1 VTAAPA
7 VVAVTPRRTGRLYRD
22 AAALASSSMLTAVL
36 GFGFWAICARFV
48 APATLGVQTAL
59 MSIIT
64 APAIVIASGMGDAFT
79 ALVPIAGRDAP
90 ALVRRGYRRLLV
102 TASALGL
109 GAGTLAVTVL
119 PEVRGSLSVAAL
131 VAVGVVIW
139 CLFVVQDPALTSLG
153 RARWLPIENGSV
165 SLVKIGLLP
174 LALAVGVAQPVV
186 VASLLPCVAAI
197 AVLRPQVSRL
207 AAGHEG
213 RSATVDA
220 VAELP
225 RLALRTTVSIAM
237 SLGVLTATPFLVTA
251 AAGPERGAVFSLAL
265 AIVQS
270 LDFVG
275 AALGVSLVVHA
286 SGKDADGARMARIV
300 LARAAAIV
308 GGGAVVLVLLSPFAL
323 RLLDGRYLQLH
334 GVVVIALLA
343 LGSAGRCGYVIW
355 AALQRA
361 RRQMRALLT
370 LNAVVASA
378 VLAAIVPI
386 ASRWGAVGAAALVA
400 GANLFLTLCAGIHV
414 AARHHARRRR

>member
-1 VTAAPA
+1 MTAAPA
-7 VVAVTPRRTGRLYRD
+7 VVAAPTRGSGRLYRD

-36 GFGFWAICARFV
+36 GFGFWAVCARLIP
-48 APATLGVQTAL
+48 PATLGVQTAL
-59 MSIIT
+59 MSIIS

-90 ALVRRGYRRLLV
+90 ELVRRGYRRLLA
-102 TASALGL
+102 TAVVLGV
-109 GAGTLAVTVL
+109 GAGALAVTVL
-119 PEVRGSLSVAAL
+119 PEIRGSVSVAVL
-131 VAVGVVIW
+131 VAAGVVIW

-153 RARWLPIENGSV
+153 RAHWLPVENGSV

-174 LALAVGVAQPVV
+174 LTLAIGVAQPIVI
-186 VASLLPCVAAI
+186 ASLVPCVAAV
-197 AVLRPQVSRL
+197 AVLRPQVRRL
-207 AAGHEG
+207 AARHEG
-213 RSATVDA
+213 RTAAVDA
-220 VAELP
+220 VGELP

-286 SGKDADGARMARIV
+286 SGAGADSARMARTM
-300 LARAAAIV
+300 LARAVAIV
-308 GGGAVVLVLLSPFAL
+308 GGGAVVLVLLSPIAL

-334 GVVVIALLA
+334 GVAVIALLA
-343 LGSAGRCGYVIW
+343 LGSASRSGYVIW

-361 RRQMRALLT
+361 RREMRALLT
-370 LNAVVASA
+370 LNAVVASV
-378 VLAAIVPI
+378 VLATIVPV

-400 GANLFLTLCAGIHV
+400 GANVFLTVCAGVHV
-414 AARHHARRRR
+414 AVRRHARRRP

>member
-1 VTAAPA
+1 MTAVPA
-7 VVAVTPRRTGRLYRD
+7 VAAVAPRRTSGLYKD

-36 GFGFWAICARFV
+36 GFAFWAICARLV
-48 APATLGVQTAL
+48 PPATLGVQTAL

-64 APAIVIASGMGDAFT
+64 APAVVIASGMGDAFT
-79 ALVPIAGRDAP
+79 ALLPIAGADAP
-90 ALVRRGYRRLLV
+90 TVVRRGYRRLLIA
-102 TASALGL
+102 ASALGA
-109 GAGTLAVTVL
+109 GAGALAVTVL
-119 PEVRGSLSVAAL
+119 PEVRGSVLVAVL

-139 CLFVVQDPALTSLG
+139 GLFVVQDPALTSLG

-174 LALAVGVAQPVV
+174 LALTAGLAQPVV

-197 AVLRPQVSRL
+197 AVLRPQVRRL
-207 AAGHEG
+207 AARQEG
-213 RSATVDA
+213 RAHTVDA
-220 VAELP
+220 VRELP
-225 RLALRTTVSIAM
+225 RLALRTTVSLAM

-251 AAGPERGAVFSLAL
+251 AAGPEHGAVFSLAL

-286 SGKDADGARMARIV
+286 SGHDADGGRMARVV
-300 LARAAAIV
+300 LVRTAGIV
-308 GGGAVVLVLLSPFAL
+308 GGGAVVLVLLAPFAL

-334 GVVVIALLA
+334 GVAVIGLLA
-343 LGSAGRCGYVIW
+343 LGSASRCGYVIW
-355 AALQRA
+355 AALQRS

-370 LNAVVASA
+370 LNAVAASL
-378 VLAAIVPI
+378 VLAAIVPV

-400 GANLFLTLCAGIHV
+400 SANVFLTVCAGVHV
-414 AARHHARRRR
+414 AARRPARRRP